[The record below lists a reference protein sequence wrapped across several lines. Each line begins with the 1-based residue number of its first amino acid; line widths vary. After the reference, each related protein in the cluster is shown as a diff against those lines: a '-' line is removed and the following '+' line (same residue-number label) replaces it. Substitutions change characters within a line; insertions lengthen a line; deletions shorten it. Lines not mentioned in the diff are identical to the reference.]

1 MEHIFE
7 QRVITTISVELVK
20 KLMEHQ
26 GCKIAQIKALRG
38 MTDMDL
44 RESKFFID
52 DLWENY
58 KPEA

>member
-1 MEHIFE
+1 MEHIFK
-7 QRVITTISVELVK
+7 QRIVTSLSVELVK

-26 GCKIAQIKALRG
+26 GHKIAQIKALRG